1 MQIKA
6 ELNGVNIS
14 SRKIRLVADSI
25 RDMSVEEAL
34 ITLSFIRKR
43 AALPL
48 KKTLLSAVANAMNNK
63 QLAKETLALYS
74 IEVTDGPAYK
84 RFRPSTRGR
93 IHPYKKRTS
102 HIRIILNDSK
112 VTEPKVSNESKG
124 KTAEKKED
132 VT

>member
-1 MQIKA
+1 MQIKS

-25 RDMSVEEAL
+25 REMSIPDAL
-34 ITLSFIRKR
+34 IALSFIRKR
-43 AALPL
+43 AARPL
-48 KKTLLSAVANAMNNK
+48 KKTLLSAVANALNNK
-63 QLAKETLALYS
+63 QLAKENLSLYS

-102 HIRIILNDSK
+102 HIRIVIEEKQPEANVEK
-112 VTEPKVSNESKG
+112 IET
-124 KTAEKKED
+124 KKEEK
-132 VT
+132 